1 MAAASTAAAIT
12 SHHQSGVDVELVE
25 EWAAAGVG
33 LDVGEGSAVDVS
45 VAAWVAVAVSVV
57 VAVCVTVAV
66 WVSVAAGVVAV
77 SVAVAVLVGVTAAV
91 GVVVSLGAGAPV
103 VVRSGV
109 RDVVATE
116 REGSTD
122 ADSDPD
128 GRLLP
133 QADIMSPTATRAAS
147 PTAAPRLGT
156 EPARGWGTATGSAQP
171 LALRPLAQ
179 AGLMRGPGSLVRL
192 ARPPGVRRRAAA
204 GASQGARSLRVRTRR
219 QRDQQCRRR
228 RER

>member
-33 LDVGEGSAVDVS
+33 LDVGEGSAVG
-45 VAAWVAVAVSVV
+45 VAVGVGVAVAVSVV

-66 WVSVAAGVVAV
+66 WVGVAAGV
-77 SVAVAVLVGVTAAV
+77 VAVLVGVTADV

-103 VVRSGV
+103 LVRSGV
-109 RDVVATE
+109 RDVGATE
-116 REGSTD
+116 REGSAD

-128 GRLLP
+128 GRLGRLLP

-147 PTAAPRLGT
+147 PTAAPQLGT

-171 LALRPLAQ
+171 LALRPLPQ
-179 AGLMRGPGSLVRL
+179 AGLMRGPGSSVRP

-204 GASQGARSLRVRTRR
+204 AASQGARSLRVRTRR
-219 QRDQQCRRR
+219 QRDQQRRRR